1 MKGVVEVKVPFVD
14 LKAQHA
20 ATKKDVEAAITNV
33 IGDTAFIGGKY
44 VEKFEKD
51 YASFCGTQHVVG
63 VSSGTSALQLALLAM
78 GVGPGDEVV
87 TAANTFIATAEA
99 ISHTGATPVF
109 VDMNPQTYNID
120 VAGIERAITDRTKV
134 LIPVHLYG
142 QPADMDPILE
152 IARKHNL
159 LVLEDAAQAQ
169 GARYKGKR
177 CGSFGHAAAF
187 SFYPAKNLGAYGD
200 AGAVATNDAGY
211 VETIQLYMNH
221 GRKGAR
227 EHAVIGF
234 NERLDGLQAAVLDAK
249 LDTLDEWNQMRRAAA
264 GRYDEL
270 LGGLNVVTPRAM
282 ADVEHIYHLYVVR
295 VKDRDEVR
303 KALGDRGVASG
314 IHYVMPVHLLEAYKG
329 LGLGRGSFPAAE
341 EAAEEIVS
349 LPMFPHITA
358 EQQQYVAQCLEE
370 IVGKRG

>member
-1 MKGVVEVKVPFVD
+1 MRVPFVD

-20 ATKKDVEAAITNV
+20 AIKNDVESAINSV
-33 IGDTAFIGGKY
+33 IGDTAFVGGKY
-44 VEKFEKD
+44 VEAFEKD

-78 GVGPGDEVV
+78 EVGPGDEVI

-99 ISHTGATPVF
+99 ISHTGAKPVF
-109 VDMNPQTYNID
+109 VDMDRRTYNIN
-120 VAGIERAITDRTKV
+120 VADIEKAITDRTKV

-152 IARKHNL
+152 IAGKHNL

-200 AGAVATNDAGY
+200 AGAIATDDAGY
-211 VETIQLYMNH
+211 VETIHLYMNH
-221 GRKGAR
+221 GRKSA
-227 EHAVIGF
+227 HDHVVIGF

-249 LDTLDEWNQMRRAAA
+249 LNALDEWNQMRRAAA

-270 LGGLNVVTPRAM
+270 LAGLNLETPQAM

-295 VKDRDEVR
+295 VKDRDGVR
-303 KALGDRGVASG
+303 TALNDKGVASG
-314 IHYVMPVHLLEAYKG
+314 IHYVLPVHLLDAYKG
-329 LGLGRGSFPAAE
+329 LGLGKGSFPVAE
-341 EAAEEIVS
+341 EAAGEIVS

-358 EQQQYVAQCLEE
+358 EQQQYVAECLEG
-370 IVGKRG
+370 IVGKKG